1 MKTRY
6 LCPVCE
12 QELNAVGYCSEC
24 HRFRKEPIVYTGGC
38 LPNERDPG
46 AYTQFKQG
54 TYHES
59 SYKTGSSVKT
69 VSYTHLTLPTIA

>member
-38 LPNERDPG
+38 LPNERDPE
-46 AYTQFKQG
+46 A
-54 TYHES
+54 
-59 SYKTGSSVKT
+59 
-69 VSYTHLTLPTIA
+69 